1 MVITGKDLKSEPQFI
16 FKFVYKIFK
25 DFFDPHPI
33 PISPKFFKPQFQWI
47 STNDNDYTDI
57 TFVNEVV
64 GWCLYQKNIYI
75 LNLLI
80 CFQCLFSS
88 NSNKMGSYLETR
100 HIS

>member
-1 MVITGKDLKSEPQFI
+1 MKSEPQFI

-33 PISPKFFKPQFQWI
+33 PIYQNFFKPQFQWI

-64 GWCLYQKNIYI
+64 GWCLDQKIYI
-75 LNLLI
+75 YI
-80 CFQCLFSS
+80 YEFTDLFSMFIFL
-88 NSNKMGSYLETR
+88 NSNKMGSYLGTR

>member
-1 MVITGKDLKSEPQFI
+1 M
-16 FKFVYKIFK
+16 YKIFK
-25 DFFDPHPI
+25 DFFDPQSHPFYQN
-33 PISPKFFKPQFQWI
+33 FFKPQFQWI

-64 GWCLYQKNIYI
+64 GWCLDQKYIYI

-88 NSNKMGSYLETR
+88 NSNKMGSYLGTR